1 MLACLTQCGAAKT
14 FAATFTDHFSDNYL
28 ATGAKCEVWQR
39 RLKDHLG
46 APPGRVAW
54 TMAAAANCVGSAP
67 MIPLLRQ
74 NGLQECP
81 DHLFAAADRLPV
93 VHITGRDLDSK
104 STNRTC

>member
-54 TMAAAANCVGSAP
+54 TMGGSRELRRIRSNDSAAASEWIARMPGPSFRCS
-67 MIPLLRQ
+67 
-74 NGLQECP
+74 
-81 DHLFAAADRLPV
+81 
-93 VHITGRDLDSK
+93 
-104 STNRTC
+104 